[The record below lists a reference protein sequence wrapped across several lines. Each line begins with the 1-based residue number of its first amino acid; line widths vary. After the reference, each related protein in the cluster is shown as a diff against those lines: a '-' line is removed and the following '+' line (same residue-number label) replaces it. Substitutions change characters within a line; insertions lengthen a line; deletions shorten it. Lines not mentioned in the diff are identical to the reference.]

1 MSYHRNHRN
10 RNSENAA
17 YIHVQKDAVK
27 TVSWNAPPRGRPT
40 NGSYNRA
47 DINKEPKF
55 NLCSGEALYLEK
67 FLTPVCGLQGPAN
80 LNCYRLP
87 SSFSRPVTTLTPQKT
102 RKRICPCAGMHGI
115 KRILEKNMLGADGLA
130 LALPRVLSHT
140 TNCTLSPLGS
150 SVSLW
155 RIVFGWLTFPCCTN
169 CICSIISFRLVPWCF
184 FRPS

>member
-87 SSFSRPVTTLTPQKT
+87 SSFSRPVTTLTSQKT

-115 KRILEKNMLGADGLA
+115 KKMLEKTCWGQMAWHWPSLEFCLTPPTAPCPPWVALFHSGGLFLDG
-130 LALPRVLSHT
+130 
-140 TNCTLSPLGS
+140 
-150 SVSLW
+150 
-155 RIVFGWLTFPCCTN
+155 
-169 CICSIISFRLVPWCF
+169 
-184 FRPS
+184 

>member
-1 MSYHRNHRN
+1 MLSDSYRAVCYLWVWDQLVLSLTPSPLSFIAVQAPNPKNKMSYHRNHRN

-87 SSFSRPVTTLTPQKT
+87 SSFSRPVTTLTP
-102 RKRICPCAGMHGI
+102 
-115 KRILEKNMLGADGLA
+115 
-130 LALPRVLSHT
+130 
-140 TNCTLSPLGS
+140 
-150 SVSLW
+150 
-155 RIVFGWLTFPCCTN
+155 
-169 CICSIISFRLVPWCF
+169 
-184 FRPS
+184 

>member
-55 NLCSGEALYLEK
+55 NLCSGEALYLEEV
-67 FLTPVCGLQGPAN
+67 LDSCLWSAGP
-80 LNCYRLP
+80 
-87 SSFSRPVTTLTPQKT
+87 S
-102 RKRICPCAGMHGI
+102 
-115 KRILEKNMLGADGLA
+115 
-130 LALPRVLSHT
+130 
-140 TNCTLSPLGS
+140 
-150 SVSLW
+150 
-155 RIVFGWLTFPCCTN
+155 
-169 CICSIISFRLVPWCF
+169 
-184 FRPS
+184 

>member
-1 MSYHRNHRN
+1 
-10 RNSENAA
+10 
-17 YIHVQKDAVK
+17 
-27 TVSWNAPPRGRPT
+27 
-40 NGSYNRA
+40 
-47 DINKEPKF
+47 
-55 NLCSGEALYLEK
+55 
-67 FLTPVCGLQGPAN
+67 
-80 LNCYRLP
+80 
-87 SSFSRPVTTLTPQKT
+87 
-102 RKRICPCAGMHGI
+102 MHGI

-184 FRPS
+184 FRPSWLLSERVRLGVNGNLFQQPLVSLTHVQFAATSFISPRNRPSQSVCQGGQGRERGETQISFYPVWAKFCSFEVGF